1 MRFTRSLVQL
11 THKITA
17 YFAMSSLK
25 KEQTIKGLLQVLP
38 FVHRIATLI
47 HRTALLVSLIS
58 KLFELFCPHC
68 RCAACFAC
76 RLESKHWVYLIIH
89 RTAALVR
96 YYVSDGMVYKGCELS
111 SRKCEDNL
119 NSRGAYIAISL
130 IVSISGWG
138 IQAG

>member
-1 MRFTRSLVQL
+1 MRFIRSLVQL

-25 KEQTIKGLLQVLP
+25 KERSIKELLQVLP
-38 FVHRIATLI
+38 
-47 HRTALLVSLIS
+47 LVSLIS
-58 KLFELFCPHC
+58 KLFELFCPQD
-68 RCAACFAC
+68 CFAC
-76 RLESKHWVYLIIH
+76 RLESKHWVYLIM
-89 RTAALVR
+89 R
-96 YYVSDGMVYKGCELS
+96 YYVRDGMVYKGCELS